1 MEGECPWFS
10 VHERVCSRG
19 RRGGGTFEVWR
30 SSSLKGLKFGGGRS
44 VEGAPRQK
52 KGCGRKRKDECVRVR
67 QLGADCGEDG
77 R

>member
-1 MEGECPWFS
+1 MFNLNCVCEGVEGG
-10 VHERVCSRG
+10 EG
-19 RRGGGTFEVWR
+19 GRGGSGALEVWR
-30 SSSLKGLKFGGGRS
+30 ASSLKGLKFGGGRS